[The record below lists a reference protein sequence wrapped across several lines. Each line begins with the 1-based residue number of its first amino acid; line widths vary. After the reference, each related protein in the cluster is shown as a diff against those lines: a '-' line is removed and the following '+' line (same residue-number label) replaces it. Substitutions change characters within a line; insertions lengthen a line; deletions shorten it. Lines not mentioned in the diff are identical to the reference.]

1 MEHDPHEASARTFRH
16 GGFARGRAANSHAAR
31 PDCPIS
37 ASSQRSRDACGW
49 HPGSRHRRK
58 ENLIV
63 HKFNIGQIV
72 ELEPNLLRSIASGP
86 YEILKL
92 IPAPDRD

>member
-1 MEHDPHEASARTFRH
+1 M
-16 GGFARGRAANSHAAR
+16 
-31 PDCPIS
+31 
-37 ASSQRSRDACGW
+37 
-49 HPGSRHRRK
+49 
-58 ENLIV
+58 

-92 IPAPDRD
+92 IPAPDRDPNDPCYRVKSVDEKHERAIAESEITPSKAAGLS